1 MEIGVWRARRARAKV
16 NLRLRVTAPGDDGF
30 HPIET
35 VFCRISFSDS
45 VRVRLR
51 AESGVQLTLGGPVPV
66 PTGPENIAWRAAESF
81 LSAAS
86 LDCGAEI
93 ELEKRVPAGSGLGGG
108 SSDAAAVLLLLNE
121 AADTPLRQ
129 EVLQSLAAELGS
141 DVPFFVSDAPL
152 ALAWGRG
159 ERLLECAPIEERP
172 FLLVLTGIGIATATA
187 YAQLD
192 EFRERTPPPP
202 PPPPP
207 SSPPLRIDDV
217 SSWEKLA
224 HLAANDFEPVI
235 FAHYPELAVLKQ
247 RLESTG
253 PILSLLTGSGSAM
266 FGVYSEEESARRAA
280 EVLQGL
286 VKQGGVISASGPV

>member
-93 ELEKRVPAGSGLGGG
+93 KLEKRVPAGSGLGGG

-202 PPPPP
+202 PP

>member
-1 MEIGVWRARRARAKV
+1 MEIGVWRTRRARAKV
-16 NLRLRVTAPGDDGF
+16 NLHLRVAAPADDGF
-30 HPIET
+30 HFIET

-51 AESGVQLTLGGPVPV
+51 AEPGVQLTLGGPVPV
-66 PTGPENIAWRAAESF
+66 PTGPKNIAWRAAESF

-86 LDCGAEI
+86 LDCGVEI

-108 SSDAAAVLLLLNE
+108 SSDAAALLLLLNE

-129 EVLQSLAAELGS
+129 ETLQSLAAGLGS

-192 EFRERTPPPP
+192 ESRER
-202 PPPPP
+202 PP
-207 SSPPLRIDDV
+207 SPPSPPSPPLRIDDV

-224 HLAANDFEPVI
+224 QLAANDFEPVI
-235 FAHYPELAVLKQ
+235 FARYPELAVLKQ

-266 FGVYSEEESARRAA
+266 FAVYSEEESARRAA

-286 VKQGGVISASGPV
+286 VKKGGVISASGPV